1 MFDGVFEFLEWV
13 IAVAVAVVVG
23 LIAGI
28 VCREWIPSLAWAVAA
43 LWGMRLLIN
52 MGKGL
57 WLKPKINPLVCRI
70 T

>member
-13 IAVAVAVVVG
+13 IAVAVAVAVVVG

-43 LWGMRLLIN
+43 LWGTRLLID
-52 MGKGL
+52 MGKD
-57 WLKPKINPLVCRI
+57 
-70 T
+70 